1 MVSDAIAE
9 ITEPW
14 QGLVYID
21 APATRVGK
29 GVMKGRAP
37 KGHLVVELA
46 GRPVS
51 KEPVPKSERELGH
64 DASGIERTVGAAQG
78 ILGVRD
84 ASPGRGRQW
93 DLRIVVPGGA
103 VDGGQLAVKS
113 VADKN
118 FEGLQW
124 TVEGGADLGILDV
137 EAEGGSMI
145 AIGGGEVC

>member
-1 MVSDAIAE
+1 MRPGSSGRLARRKVSLAS
-9 ITEPW
+9 
-14 QGLVYID
+14 
-21 APATRVGK
+21 ATRA
-29 GVMKGRAP
+29 RA
-37 KGHLVVELA
+37 G
-46 GRPVS
+46 
-51 KEPVPKSERELGH
+51 
-64 DASGIERTVGAAQG
+64 
-78 ILGVRD
+78 
-84 ASPGRGRQW
+84 GRQW

-124 TVEGGADLGILDV
+124 TVEGGADLGIPDV